1 MLGATIA
8 TLTGVAVGA
17 AAQPAAGPGRGAM
30 GGPGPGMMG
39 GRGGMMG
46 GSWNTTSYLVSLK
59 SELSIT
65 PNQEAAW
72 KAYAD
77 TVSSAS
83 EQMQGLHQTM
93 FDAMGT
99 ASWQERRDMM
109 NGMFEARQQAF
120 DTVHDAANKLLPELD
135 PAQQAKAEKTLPGL
149 AFRRGMMRG
158 R

>member
-1 MLGATIA
+1 MLGASIVS
-8 TLTGVAVGA
+8 LTSVAVGA
-17 AAQPAAGPGRGAM
+17 AAQPAAGPGRGPM

-46 GSWNTTSYLVSLK
+46 GSWNTGSYLVSLK
-59 SELSIT
+59 SDLSIT
-65 PNQEAAW
+65 PDQEAAW
-72 KAYAD
+72 QAYAD
-77 TVSSAS
+77 TVSGAS

-120 DTVHDAANKLLPELD
+120 DTVHDAANKLLPVLD
-135 PAQQAKAEKTLPGL
+135 PAQKAKAEQTLPGL
-149 AFRRGMMRG
+149 VFRRGMMRG